1 MYNGRAM
8 AEAKTRLIF
17 HFASLF
23 PSTVMKVI
31 IAPQGFKGGISGLEA
46 ARAIAR
52 GVLAAA
58 PEAETVL
65 LPVADGGDGT
75 LHALVDATGGEI
87 FTSTVTGPI
96 NQQVEAQ
103 WGVMGDGRTAV
114 IEMARASGLA
124 MVPPRRRNPRVT
136 TTLGTGQILKEAAE
150 KGFNRVIV
158 GLGGSATNDA
168 GAGMATALG
177 ARFLDSRGNALPPG
191 GAALVSL
198 DRLDTSGLLPRLTGM
213 EIIAAT
219 DVTNPLCG
227 PTGASAIFG
236 PQKGASKDVVAE
248 LDAAL
253 LNFAQV
259 VKRDTGYD
267 VLDIPGGGAAG
278 GLGAGLIAFAGAKIQ
293 SGIDMVC
300 EVLDFDRHLAGAD
313 LVITGEGQADRSTV
327 FDKAPVGVAR
337 HAKAHSV
344 PTILLAGSLGEGHE
358 ELYQH
363 GVASILCISDGA
375 MSFQQALSRTG
386 AMLEGTAE
394 RAVRL
399 FLLSP

>member
-1 MYNGRAM
+1 MV
-8 AEAKTRLIF
+8 RLNF
-17 HFASLF
+17 RPNPWFFDLD
-23 PSTVMKVI
+23 MKIV

-58 PEAETVL
+58 PDAETVL
-65 LPVADGGDGT
+65 VPVADGGDGT

-124 MVPPRRRNPRVT
+124 MVPSRRRNPKVT
-136 TTLGTGQILKEAAE
+136 TTLGTGEILKEAMAQGYE
-150 KGFNRVIV
+150 RVIV
-158 GLGGSATNDA
+158 GLGGSATNDG

-177 ARFLDSRGNALPPG
+177 ARFLDSSGNALPSGG
-191 GAALVSL
+191 GALASL
-198 DRLDTSGLLPRLTGM
+198 DRIDTSGLLERLAGV

-227 PTGASAIFG
+227 PTGASAVYG
-236 PQKGASKDVVAE
+236 PQKGASREVVAE

-253 LNFAQV
+253 LNFARV
-259 VKRDTGYD
+259 VKRDTGCD
-267 VLDIPGGGAAG
+267 VLDTPGSGAAG
-278 GLGAGLIAFAGAKIQ
+278 GLGAGLLAFAGAKIQ

-300 EVLDFDRHLAGAD
+300 QVLDFDRHLAGAD
-313 LVITGEGQADRSTV
+313 LVITGEGRADRSTV

-337 HAKAHSV
+337 HAKAHGI
-344 PTILLAGSLGEGHE
+344 PTVLLAGSLGEGHE
-358 ELYQH
+358 ELYEH
-363 GVASILCISDGA
+363 GVASVLCISDGA
-375 MSFQQALSRTG
+375 MTFEQALSRTG

>member
-1 MYNGRAM
+1 MV
-8 AEAKTRLIF
+8 RLNF
-17 HFASLF
+17 RPNPWFFDLD
-23 PSTVMKVI
+23 MKIV

-58 PEAETVL
+58 PDAETVL
-65 LPVADGGDGT
+65 VPVADGGDGT

-124 MVPPRRRNPRVT
+124 MVPSRRRNPKVT
-136 TTLGTGQILKEAAE
+136 TTLGTGEILKEAMAQGYE
-150 KGFNRVIV
+150 RVIV
-158 GLGGSATNDA
+158 GLGGSATNDG

-177 ARFLDSRGNALPPG
+177 ARFLDSSGNALPSGG
-191 GAALVSL
+191 GALASL
-198 DRLDTSGLLPRLTGM
+198 DRIDTSGLLERLAGV

-227 PTGASAIFG
+227 PTGASAVYG
-236 PQKGASKDVVAE
+236 PQKGASSEVVAE

-253 LNFAQV
+253 LNFARV
-259 VKRDTGYD
+259 VKRDTGCD
-267 VLDIPGGGAAG
+267 VLDTPGSGAAG
-278 GLGAGLIAFAGAKIQ
+278 GLGAGLLAFAGAKIQ

-300 EVLDFDRHLAGAD
+300 QVLDFDRHLAGAD
-313 LVITGEGQADRSTV
+313 LVITGEGRADRSTV

-337 HAKAHSV
+337 HAKAHGI
-344 PTILLAGSLGEGHE
+344 PTVLLAGSLGEGHE
-358 ELYQH
+358 ELYEH
-363 GVASILCISDGA
+363 GVASVLCISDGA
-375 MSFQQALSRTG
+375 MTFEQALSRTG

>member
-1 MYNGRAM
+1 
-8 AEAKTRLIF
+8 
-17 HFASLF
+17 
-23 PSTVMKVI
+23 MKIV

-46 ARAIAR
+46 AQAIAR
-52 GVLAAA
+52 GVLAAV
-58 PEAETVL
+58 PDAETVL

-114 IEMARASGLA
+114 IEMARASGLS
-124 MVPPRRRNPRVT
+124 MVPPRRRNPKVT
-136 TTLGTGQILKEAAE
+136 TTLGTGEILKEALE
-150 KGFNRVIV
+150 RGYSRVIV
-158 GLGGSATNDA
+158 GLGGSATNDG

-177 ARFLDSRGNALPPG
+177 ARFLDSSGNALLPG
-191 GAALVSL
+191 GAALARL
-198 DRLDTSGLLPRLTGM
+198 DRIDTSGLLDRIAGA

-236 PQKGASKDVVAE
+236 PQKGASKEVAAE

-259 VKRDTGYD
+259 VKRDTGRD
-267 VLDIPGGGAAG
+267 VLDVPGAGAAG

-300 EVLDFDRHLAGAD
+300 KVLDFDSHLAGAD
-313 LVITGEGQADRSTV
+313 LVITGEGRADRSTV

-337 HAKAHSV
+337 HAKAHGV
-344 PTILLAGSLGEGHE
+344 PTVLLAGSLGEGHE
-358 ELYQH
+358 ELYEH

-375 MSFQQALSRTG
+375 MTFQQALSRTG
-386 AMLEGTAE
+386 EMLEGTAE

-399 FLLSP
+399 FLLGNENSPLRPPL

>member
-1 MYNGRAM
+1 
-8 AEAKTRLIF
+8 
-17 HFASLF
+17 
-23 PSTVMKVI
+23 MKIV

-87 FTSTVTGPI
+87 FTSMVTGPI

-124 MVPPRRRNPRVT
+124 MVPSRRRNPKVT
-136 TTLGTGQILKEAAE
+136 TTLGTGEILKEALE
-150 KGFNRVIV
+150 RGYKSVMV
-158 GLGGSATNDA
+158 GLGGSATNDG

-177 ARFLDSRGNALPPG
+177 VRFLDSSGDALPPG
-191 GAALVSL
+191 GAALARL
-198 DRLDTSGLLPRLTGM
+198 DRIDTSGLLDRIAGAD
-213 EIIAAT
+213 IVAAT

-236 PQKGASKDVVAE
+236 PQKGASKEVVAE

-253 LNFAQV
+253 RNFAQV
-259 VKRDTGYD
+259 VKRDTGHD
-267 VLDIPGGGAAG
+267 VLDVPGAGAAG
-278 GLGAGLIAFAGAKIQ
+278 GLGAGLIAFAGAKIR
-293 SGIDMVC
+293 SGIDLVC
-300 EVLDFDRHLAGAD
+300 QVLDFDRHLVGAD
-313 LVITGEGQADRSTV
+313 LVITGEGRADRSTV

-337 HAKAHSV
+337 HARAHGV

-363 GVASILCISDGA
+363 GVASILCISDGT
-375 MSFQQALSRTG
+375 MSFEQALSRTG
-386 AMLEGTAE
+386 EMLEGTAE

-399 FLLSP
+399 FLLRP

>member
-1 MYNGRAM
+1 
-8 AEAKTRLIF
+8 
-17 HFASLF
+17 
-23 PSTVMKVI
+23 MKVI

-46 ARAIAR
+46 AKAIAR
-52 GVLAAA
+52 GVLAAV

-87 FTSTVTGPI
+87 FTCTVTGPI

-114 IEMARASGLA
+114 IEMAKASGLA
-124 MVPPRRRNPRVT
+124 MLPTQRRNPRTT
-136 TTLGTGQILKEAAE
+136 TTLGTGQLLREASE
-150 KGFNRVIV
+150 KGFSRVII

-177 ARFLDSRGNALPPG
+177 AKFLDASGNPLPPG
-191 GAALVSL
+191 GAALARL
-198 DRLDTSGLLPRLTGM
+198 DRVDTSGMIESLSGI
-213 EIIAAT
+213 EIVGAT

-236 PQKGASKDVVAE
+236 PQKGATEEVVAE

-253 LNFAQV
+253 LNFAQI
-259 VKRDTGYD
+259 VKRDTGQD
-267 VLDIPGGGAAG
+267 VLDIPGAGAAG
-278 GLGAGLIAFAGAKIQ
+278 GLGAGLIAFAGAKLQ

-300 EVLDFDRHLAGAD
+300 QMLDFDRHLEGAD
-313 LVITGEGQADRSTV
+313 LVFTGEGRVDLSTV

-337 HAKAHSV
+337 HAKAHGV
-344 PTILLAGSLGEGHE
+344 PTVLLAGSLGDGHE
-358 ELYQH
+358 QLYDH
-363 GVASILCISDGA
+363 GVASVLCISDGA
-375 MSFQQALSRTG
+375 MSFQQALGRTG
-386 AMLEGTAE
+386 DMLQGTAE

-399 FLLSP
+399 FLTGR

>member
-1 MYNGRAM
+1 
-8 AEAKTRLIF
+8 
-17 HFASLF
+17 
-23 PSTVMKVI
+23 MKVI

-46 ARAIAR
+46 ARAISR
-52 GVLAAA
+52 GVAAA
-58 PEAETVL
+58 VPDAETVL

-75 LHALVDATGGEI
+75 LHALVDGTGGEI

-114 IEMARASGLA
+114 VEMARASGLA
-124 MVPPRRRNPRVT
+124 MVPMGRRNPKTT
-136 TTLGTGQILKEAAE
+136 TTLGTGQLILEAVE
-150 KGFNRVIV
+150 RGFNRVIV

-177 ARFLDSRGNALPPG
+177 VKFLDAAGRTLPSG
-191 GAALVSL
+191 GAALARL
-198 DRLDTSGLLPRLTGM
+198 DGIDTSGVIAGLSGI
-213 EIIAAT
+213 EIVGAT

-236 PQKGASKDVVAE
+236 PQKGASKEVVTE

-253 LNFAQV
+253 VRFAQV
-259 VKRDTGYD
+259 VKRDTGQD
-267 VLDIPGGGAAG
+267 VLDIPGAGAAG
-278 GLGAGLIAFAGAKIQ
+278 GLGAGLIAFAGASLR

-300 EVLDFDRHLAGAD
+300 QVLDFDRHLEGAD
-313 LVITGEGQADRSTV
+313 LVFTGEGRADLSTV

-337 HAKAHSV
+337 HAKAYGV
-344 PTILLAGSLGEGHE
+344 PTVLLAGSLGEGHE
-358 ELYQH
+358 ELYDH
-363 GVASILCISDGA
+363 GVASVLCISDGA
-375 MSFQQALSRTG
+375 MTFQQALDRTG
-386 AMLEGTAE
+386 EMLQGTAE

-399 FLLSP
+399 FLIGH

>member
-1 MYNGRAM
+1 
-8 AEAKTRLIF
+8 
-17 HFASLF
+17 
-23 PSTVMKVI
+23 MKII

-52 GVLAAA
+52 GVLKAD
-58 PEAETVL
+58 PDAETVL

-124 MVPPRRRNPRVT
+124 MVPPRRRNPKVT
-136 TTLGTGQILKEAAE
+136 TTLGTGQILKEALE
-150 KGFNRVIV
+150 RGFSRVIV
-158 GLGGSATNDA
+158 GLGGSATND
-168 GAGMATALG
+168 GGTGMATALG
-177 ARFLDSRGNALPPG
+177 ARFLDSSGNALPTG
-191 GAALVSL
+191 GAALARL
-198 DRLDTSGLLPRLTGM
+198 DRIDTSGLLTAIADV

-227 PTGASAIFG
+227 PTGASVIFG
-236 PQKGASKDVVAE
+236 PQKGASKEVVAE

-253 LNFAQV
+253 LNLAKV
-259 VKRDTGYD
+259 IRRDTGHD
-267 VLDIPGGGAAG
+267 GLDIPGAGAAG
-278 GLGAGLIAFAGAKIQ
+278 GLGAGLVAFAGAKIQ

-300 EVLDFDRHLAGAD
+300 QVLDFDRHLAGAD
-313 LVITGEGQADRSTV
+313 LVITGEGRADLSTV

-337 HAKAHSV
+337 HAQAHGV
-344 PTILLAGSLGEGHE
+344 PTVLLAGSLGDGHE
-358 ELYQH
+358 ELYKH
-363 GVASILCISDGA
+363 GVASVLCISDGA
-375 MSFQQALSRTG
+375 MTFEKALSRTG
-386 AMLEGTAE
+386 EMLEGTAE

-399 FLLSP
+399 FLLKP

>member
-1 MYNGRAM
+1 
-8 AEAKTRLIF
+8 
-17 HFASLF
+17 
-23 PSTVMKVI
+23 MKII

-46 ARAIAR
+46 ATAIAR
-52 GVLAAA
+52 GVLAAV
-58 PEAETVL
+58 PDAETVL

-87 FTSTVTGPI
+87 FTTTVIGPI

-124 MVPPRRRNPRVT
+124 MVPPRRRNPKTT
-136 TTLGTGQILKEAAE
+136 TTLGTGQLLKEAIDR
-150 KGFNRVIV
+150 GFNRVIV

-177 ARFLDSRGNALPPG
+177 VRFLDSAGNSLPTG
-191 GAALVSL
+191 GAALARL
-198 DRLDTSGLLPRLTGM
+198 DRVDLSGLIPGIANV

-236 PQKGASKDVVAE
+236 PQKGASKEVVAE

-253 LNFAQV
+253 LNFARV
-259 VKRDTGYD
+259 VLRDTGHD
-267 VLDIPGGGAAG
+267 VLDIPGSGAAG
-278 GLGAGLIAFAGAKIQ
+278 GLGAGSIAFAGANLQ

-300 EVLDFDRHLAGAD
+300 QVLDFDRHLVGAD
-313 LVITGEGQADRSTV
+313 LVFTGEGRADKSTV

-337 HAKAHSV
+337 HAKAHGV
-344 PTILLAGSLGEGHE
+344 PTVLLAGSLGDGHE
-358 ELYQH
+358 ELYDH

-375 MSFQQALSRTG
+375 MSFQQALGRTG
-386 AMLEGTAE
+386 EMLQGTAE

-399 FLLSP
+399 FLTSPKA